1 MQSILDAINEWIKE
15 ILIGAINGNLS
26 TMFGDVN
33 EKVGTIANEVGQ
45 TPQGWNANIFSMIQT
60 LSENVIVPIAGLVI
74 TYVLCYELISMVTE
88 KNNMHD
94 IETFMFFKWI
104 FKAFVAVFI
113 VTNTF
118 NITMA
123 VFDMAQHIVSGAVGV
138 IGGDTNIDVA
148 EALAAMQEGL
158 EDMEIPELLLLVL
171 ETSLVSLCMKIMSV
185 LITVILYGRMIEI
198 YLYCSVSPIPFA
210 TMTNREWG
218 QIGNNYLK
226 GLFALGFQGF
236 LMPILGDLYDELL
249 RQPEPEAARIAA
261 ALELYVSGSLN
272 VFNHRT
278 NVELSNRLV
287 CFDIKQL
294 GKQLKK
300 LGMLIVQDQTWNRV
314 TINRAEKKSTRYYM
328 DEFHLLLKE
337 EQTAAYSVEIWKRF
351 RKWGGIPTAITQNV
365 KDLLASREVENIF
378 ENSDF
383 VLMLNQAQGDRT
395 ILAKQLN
402 ISPQQMKYVTHTEAG
417 EGLIFY
423 GNVVLPF
430 VDRFPKDTEL
440 YRVMT
445 TKPEEVSESGK

>member
-33 EKVGTIANEVGQ
+33 EKVGTIAAEVGR
-45 TPQGWNANIFSMIQT
+45 TPQAWNANVFSMIRT
-60 LSENVIVPIAGLVI
+60 LSENVVVPIAGLVI

-123 VFDMAQHIVSGAVGV
+123 VFDMAQHIVSGAAGV

-236 LMPILGDLYDELL
+236 LIMICVGIYAVLVNDMI
-249 RQPEPEAARIAA
+249 IADNLHSA
-261 ALELYVSGSLN
+261 VFSL
-272 VFNHRT
+272 
-278 NVELSNRLV
+278 
-287 CFDIKQL
+287 
-294 GKQLKK
+294 
-300 LGMLIVQDQTWNRV
+300 
-314 TINRAEKKSTRYYM
+314 
-328 DEFHLLLKE
+328 
-337 EQTAAYSVEIWKRF
+337 AAYSTRRASCSPFPLTGLPRRGCLQRTLSPRPLSVLARADISAWVRKSARRASLKSLRRNSTTVCLPTYWTWKR
-351 RKWGGIPTAITQNV
+351 V
-365 KDLLASREVENIF
+365 
-378 ENSDF
+378 
-383 VLMLNQAQGDRT
+383 
-395 ILAKQLN
+395 
-402 ISPQQMKYVTHTEAG
+402 
-417 EGLIFY
+417 
-423 GNVVLPF
+423 
-430 VDRFPKDTEL
+430 
-440 YRVMT
+440 
-445 TKPEEVSESGK
+445 

>member
-1 MQSILDAINEWIKE
+1 MIRLSPTGKGIDGKPQYVNPMDINLNYSEDDSPLALKSDFIL
-15 ILIGAINGNLS
+15 S
-26 TMFGDVN
+26 
-33 EKVGTIANEVGQ
+33 
-45 TPQGWNANIFSMIQT
+45 
-60 LSENVIVPIAGLVI
+60 
-74 TYVLCYELISMVTE
+74 LCEL
-88 KNNMHD
+88 
-94 IETFMFFKWI
+94 
-104 FKAFVAVFI
+104 
-113 VTNTF
+113 
-118 NITMA
+118 
-123 VFDMAQHIVSGAVGV
+123 V
-138 IGGDTNIDVA
+138 IGGK
-148 EALAAMQEGL
+148 EGL
-158 EDMEIPELLLLVL
+158 QPVD
-171 ETSLVSLCMKIMSV
+171 K
-185 LITVILYGRMIEI
+185 TVIDRAVRNVYR
-198 YLYCSVSPIPFA
+198 PFLA
-210 TMTNREWG
+210 DPDPE
-218 QIGNNYLK
+218 K
-226 GLFALGFQGF
+226 
-236 LMPILGDLYDELL
+236 MPILGDLYDELL
-249 RQPEPEAARIAA
+249 KQPEPEAARIAA

-300 LGMLIVQDQTWNRV
+300 LGMLIVQDQVWNRV
-314 TINRAEKKSTRYYM
+314 TVNRAERKSTRYFM
-328 DEFHLLLKE
+328 D
-337 EQTAAYSVEIWKRF
+337 EIWKRF

-383 VLMLNQAQGDRT
+383 VLMLNQAAGDRA

-445 TKPEEVSESGK
+445 TKPEEVGEA

>member
-94 IETFMFFKWI
+94 IDTFMFFKWI
-104 FKAFVAVFI
+104 FKAFVAVF
-113 VTNTF
+113 
-118 NITMA
+118 
-123 VFDMAQHIVSGAVGV
+123 
-138 IGGDTNIDVA
+138 
-148 EALAAMQEGL
+148 
-158 EDMEIPELLLLVL
+158 
-171 ETSLVSLCMKIMSV
+171 
-185 LITVILYGRMIEI
+185 
-198 YLYCSVSPIPFA
+198 
-210 TMTNREWG
+210 
-218 QIGNNYLK
+218 
-226 GLFALGFQGF
+226 
-236 LMPILGDLYDELL
+236 
-249 RQPEPEAARIAA
+249 
-261 ALELYVSGSLN
+261 
-272 VFNHRT
+272 
-278 NVELSNRLV
+278 
-287 CFDIKQL
+287 IKQL

-314 TINRAEKKSTRYYM
+314 TINRAEKKATRYYM

-383 VLMLNQAQGDRT
+383 VLMLNQAAGDRA

-445 TKPEEVSESGK
+445 TKPEEVGEA